1 MMHPLATDNCSS
13 KTQNSIGAWVK
24 CVRYCMFQIAAIMFT
39 SSVQSHKTLLK
50 LKSKREMNIKAF
62 ISRATAKLKL
72 FEFRNQSK
80 EVKIMLI
87 TAKYKVV

>member
-1 MMHPLATDNCSS
+1 MIRNKLACRF
-13 KTQNSIGAWVK
+13 
-24 CVRYCMFQIAAIMFT
+24 C
-39 SSVQSHKTLLK
+39 L
-50 LKSKREMNIKAF
+50 EMNIKAF

-87 TAKYKVV
+87 SAKYKVV